1 MSEQSHVY
9 EFILRPHTALSQN
22 GFLCLMAFVMAISFG
37 TGVYFTLLGA
47 WPVLGFFG
55 LEVGL
60 LYAAFRWNYFVARR
74 YEVVR
79 LSQERVLVER
89 VSPRG
94 ERQAWS
100 YNPHWLRINLLAM
113 VGDETDKD
121 FGLPATNELV
131 FSSHGQRLSIGR
143 FLSPAE
149 RQELYGALSHA
160 LGCVR
165 RA

>member
-22 GFLCLMAFVMAISFG
+22 GFFGLMAFVMAVSFG
-37 TGVYFTLLGA
+37 TGVYFSLLGA

-74 YEVVR
+74 FEVVR
-79 LSQERVLVER
+79 LSQERVLVEQ

-100 YNPHWLRINLLAM
+100 YNPHWLRINLLTTA
-113 VGDETDKD
+113 GDKVDSD
-121 FGLPATNELV
+121 FGLPDMNELV
-131 FSSHGQRLSIGR
+131 FLSHGQRLSVGR

-149 RQELYGALSHA
+149 RQDLYGALSQA
-160 LGCVR
+160 LADVR
-165 RA
+165 RG